1 MGITAC
7 GESVQPLQ
15 SVKLV
20 YQSCSRS
27 RVALGPLWNR
37 RTFVTNLFMLTLFMV
52 HDHVVI
58 WGLR

>member
-27 RVALGPLWNR
+27 QVALGPLWNR